1 MDLLPGVVHCAALD
15 KLDHRVGKH
24 FGVDAEIL
32 LCLQSHTGCV
42 RYRTDAELDAG
53 AVGDLL
59 CDKVSDGDACL
70 IQDHGRQNGQLVC
83 ILNNGVHLRDMELS
97 AAQTAGLLLIYFDK
111 DPLGLIDH
119 RFRVGAVEGKAEITV
134 AVHGRHGDAES
145 VVLVFGTDMA
155 GYIPVVCGEKIGI
168 AAVYRLARTA
178 GGKP

>member
-1 MDLLPGVVHCAALD
+1 
-15 KLDHRVGKH
+15 
-24 FGVDAEIL
+24 
-32 LCLQSHTGCV
+32 
-42 RYRTDAELDAG
+42 
-53 AVGDLL
+53 
-59 CDKVSDGDACL
+59 
-70 IQDHGRQNGQLVC
+70 
-83 ILNNGVHLRDMELS
+83 MELS

-168 AAVYRLARTA
+168 AAVYRLACTA
-178 GGKP
+178 GGKPGIAGHLAREGIVGVEFKGIDVQQGLHLNALYVTVSHLVGDGAHDCGGLGRTGVHTEKPAGLYLLGKRLRGDKLLCV